1 MIAFTTQSGGTIITE
16 LPLCFFFEFLLYYRK
31 DDAHGEVGLLTTY
44 RELMCQKV
52 GHCMVVSFQGP
63 SNSSGW
69 MARIANEL
77 EDLCAEINWDEGTRV
92 VVLAY
97 PGNAFKLTCG
107 EENPWGEPDSAS
119 FTAQVAQIRQPVIAA
134 IGGDAVG
141 LGLEL
146 ALACDIRI
154 GTEGARFGLTQIADG
169 LIPSAGG
176 TQRLPRL
183 IGYSKALDMILTG
196 ETVDAAE
203 ALRIGLLNRVVPAA
217 ELLDT
222 ATALAAEMAER
233 SPLAMS
239 CVKEALHGGLDLT
252 IDQGMRMELDLYLL
266 LFTTQDRLEGITAF
280 KEKRNPE
287 FQGR

>member
-1 MIAFTTQSGGTIITE
+1 MSRI
-16 LPLCFFFEFLLYYRK
+16 L
-31 DDAHGEVGLLTTY
+31 GEVALLTPY
-44 RELMCQKV
+44 RELTCQKI
-52 GHCMVVSFQGP
+52 GYCMVVRFQGP
-63 SNSSGW
+63 SNGSGW
-69 MARIANEL
+69 MARMANEL

-97 PGNAFKLTCG
+97 PGEAFQLRDG
-107 EENPWGEPDSAS
+107 QRSPWGEPDSAS
-119 FTAQVAQIRQPVIAA
+119 FVAPVAQIRQPVIAA
-134 IGGDAVG
+134 IDGDAMG

-154 GTEGARFGLTQIADG
+154 GTDGACFGLTQIADG
-169 LIPSAGG
+169 LIPSDGG

-183 IGYSKALDMILTG
+183 IGCSKALEMILTG

-203 ALRIGLLNRVVPAA
+203 ALRIGLVHRVVPAA
-217 ELLDT
+217 ELIDT
-222 ATALAAEMAER
+222 TTALAEDMAAR

-266 LFTTQDRLEGITAF
+266 LCTTQDRIEGITAF
-280 KEKRNPE
+280 KEKRMPE
-287 FQGR
+287 FEGG